1 MRYVRFVPPTDHYD
15 KRIEAVDEEICTLIK
30 KRKDLSDENPGFP
43 TKQLIAS
50 WAEKFDFYED
60 FLNSLFHNFLNEEM
74 YKPQVEP
81 EGFVKNI
88 PLLKTFEKK
97 EKFYTLTFV
106 QQFENA
112 SVVHLH
118 MDENKPVE
126 MEKVLHRHYQH
137 FELSVEAPEIIYNC
151 RLARSS
157 GSGEHM
163 SYKYVVSPALPDDR
177 SKYTLVFK
185 EFEEPFGKPTG
196 FEFSM

>member
-1 MRYVRFVPPTDHYD
+1 MHYVRFVPPTDHYD

-30 KRKDLSDENPGFP
+30 KRKDLSEDNPGFP

-60 FLNSLFHNFLNEEM
+60 FLNSLFHSFLNEKM

-88 PLLKTFEKK
+88 PLLKTVEKK
-97 EKFYTLTFV
+97 DRFYTLTFI
-106 QQFENA
+106 QQYRNA

-118 MDENKPVE
+118 MDKNKPVE
-126 MEKVLHRHYQH
+126 MEEGLHRHYQH
-137 FELSVEAPEIIYNC
+137 FELSIEGEGTIYNC
-151 RLARSS
+151 RHEGGS

-163 SYKYVVSPALPDDR
+163 SYKYVVSPALPDDS

-185 EFEEPFGKPTG
+185 ECEEPFGKPTG